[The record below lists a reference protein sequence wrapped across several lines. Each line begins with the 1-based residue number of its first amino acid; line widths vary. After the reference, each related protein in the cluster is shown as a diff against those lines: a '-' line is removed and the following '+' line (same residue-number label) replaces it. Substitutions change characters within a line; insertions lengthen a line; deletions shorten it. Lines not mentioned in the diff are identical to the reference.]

1 MARCY
6 GRSTVVSDLDV
17 EGFVLN
23 VRWQKLARAG
33 LYRSPYNGAMDEHTR
48 GECVSS
54 TEEDRKAG
62 TLQSMPTQEDEV
74 QGLYK
79 VCTRE
84 DV

>member
-1 MARCY
+1 M
-6 GRSTVVSDLDV
+6 SDGGSRQ
-17 EGFVLN
+17 E
-23 VRWQKLARAG
+23 AG

-54 TEEDRKAG
+54 TKEERKEG
-62 TLQSMPTQEDEV
+62 TLQSIPTKEDEV